1 MESKPVALFGGR
13 PIGKALDFGKIEKRA
28 YALMAK
34 QKGPQP
40 KLTMLEDLVLS
51 WQAEVDRRLSKIA
64 CNDKLIGNLSSSIN
78 GITGCSGN
86 DSNTTRHYCDVA
98 IAVVKN
104 VVPRGKAWRKLYDL
118 DRSNGYGF

>member
-1 MESKPVALFGGR
+1 MITNRSRKP
-13 PIGKALDFGKIEKRA
+13 GKSVLDGMDFGKLEKRA

-34 QKGPQP
+34 RKGPQP

-51 WQAEVDRRLSKIA
+51 WQSEIDRRLGKIA

-86 DSNTTRHYCDVA
+86 DSNTTKHYCDVA
-98 IAVVKN
+98 IKTVKK
-104 VVPRGKAWRKLYDL
+104 VVPRGKAWRKLYDM
-118 DRSNGYGF
+118 DRGNGYGF

>member
-1 MESKPVALFGGR
+1 MENKPVALFGGR
-13 PIGKALDFGKIEKRA
+13 PIGKALDLSKLEKRA

-51 WQAEVDRRLSKIA
+51 WQSEIDRRLSNIA
-64 CNDKLIGNLSSSIN
+64 CNDKLVGNLSSSIN

-86 DSNTTRHYCDVA
+86 DSSTTGHYCKVA
-98 IAVVKN
+98 IATVNKI
-104 VVPRGKAWRKLYDL
+104 VPRGKAWRRLYDL
-118 DRSNGYGF
+118 DRGNGYGF